1 MLKEFKRVL
10 KPNGKLFI
18 TSYDKYFI
26 LHRILNDLTHVIEWS
41 QEEFENL
48 ISREFKIIK
57 SFKYGSFFN
66 YRIINWLLVKLLQP
80 ELCIYAEKT
89 RPLLVE
95 ITTIYSLNSLIT
107 RVIIATIFIIIFWK
121 KLGWYDFFKKYSID
135 LVD

>member
-1 MLKEFKRVL
+1 LLKEFKRVL